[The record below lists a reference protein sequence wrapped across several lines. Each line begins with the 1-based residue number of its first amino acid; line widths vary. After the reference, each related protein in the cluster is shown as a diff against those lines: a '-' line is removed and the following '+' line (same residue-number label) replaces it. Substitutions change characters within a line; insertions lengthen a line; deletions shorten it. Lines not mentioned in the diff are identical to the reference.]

1 MYILYVYFI
10 VFIKYF
16 CCNEVGGLYICLCF
30 YIVGNNFVFL
40 SEFCDEG

>member
-1 MYILYVYFI
+1 MYIVYVYFI
-10 VFIKYF
+10 VFIECF
-16 CCNEVGGLYICLCF
+16 CYKEVGNLFICLCF